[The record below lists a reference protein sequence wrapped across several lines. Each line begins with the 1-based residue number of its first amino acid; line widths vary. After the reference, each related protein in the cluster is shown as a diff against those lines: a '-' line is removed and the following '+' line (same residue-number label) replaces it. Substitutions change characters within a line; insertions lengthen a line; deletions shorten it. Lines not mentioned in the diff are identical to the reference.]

1 MRNNSLDWKQVVN
14 NGLIGGGVSVLLCLI
29 GMVLSFDALF
39 IVYGVVTMG
48 QILLFAPIFL
58 LSYMTANHIPE
69 TNRRGRLVAGILDG
83 LIGGALLAILV
94 SIGQVIELRGM
105 FPHASPELYQVLLFG
120 RAYPVG
126 LVPLILIALLVG
138 AVAAGVSLLPSR
150 LRRTVTMTVVWV
162 VLIGLLRDLLV
173 TVINRWGVVAALF
186 KWPFAQSGLTIIGA
200 IALAAIIGGLSYWR
214 YGQQPARLSTDQ
226 LSRQRQ
232 LLARGGWVIGIGIM
246 LMLLPVVLGSFFSEI
261 LDNAGIY
268 ILMGLGLNIVVGF
281 AGLLDLG
288 YVAFYAIGAYA
299 MGILTSPSAGFFH
312 LTFWQ
317 ALPFALG
324 AAVLAG
330 ILLGLPVLK
339 MRGDYLAIVT
349 MGFGEIIRILAVS
362 DWLRPILGAS
372 QGIRQIARPHIGS
385 LELATQGQ
393 LYYLIV
399 AGIAV
404 AGFIAWRLKDSRLGR
419 SWMAVREDEDVA
431 QAMGINLVSTKLMA
445 FGMGALFSGLG
456 GAIFAAKLT
465 SAFPQS
471 FNLYVSIN
479 VLCLIIIG
487 GMGSIP
493 GVFVGGLALMG
504 LPELL
509 RQFAD
514 YRYLAYG
521 AVLVAMMLMRPEGLW
536 PEARRKLELHEKE
549 VPEELLEQASP
560 EQAQAAVEIQGQ

>member
-1 MRNNSLDWKQVVN
+1 MQTNSLDWKQVLN
-14 NGLIGGGVSVLLCLI
+14 YGALGGGITVLLCLI
-29 GMVLSFDALF
+29 GMAVSFDALF
-39 IVYGVVTMG
+39 IIYNVVSMG
-48 QILLFAPIFL
+48 QILLFALIFL
-58 LSYMTANHIPE
+58 FSYLAATHIAE
-69 TNRRGRLVAGILDG
+69 TKRGWRLVAGMVDG
-83 LIGGALLAILV
+83 LIGGVMLAFLV
-94 SIGQVIELRGM
+94 IIGQAIPLRGM
-105 FPHASPELYQVLLFG
+105 FPNASPDLYNLMLFG
-120 RAYPVG
+120 KAYPAG
-126 LVPLILIALLVG
+126 LIPMILIAIVAGIVG
-138 AVAAGVSLLPSR
+138 AGISLLPSR
-150 LRRTVTMTVVWV
+150 VRRTTISTLVWV
-162 VLIGLLRDLLV
+162 ILIGLTRDLLV
-173 TVINRWGVVAALF
+173 TVINRWGAVAMIF
-186 KWPFAQSGLTIIGA
+186 TWPFAQSGLTVVGTVALLAIIGA
-200 IALAAIIGGLSYWR
+200 LLYWR
-214 YGQQPARLSTDQ
+214 SGQQPKSRISQ
-226 LSRQRQ
+226 PNRQRE
-232 LLARGGWVIGIGIM
+232 LLARGGWVVGIGLV
-246 LMLLPVVLGSFFSEI
+246 LMLLPAVLGSFFSEI

-288 YVAFYAIGAYA
+288 YVAFYAIGAYT
-299 MGILTSPSAGFFH
+299 MGILTSPSLGFFH
-312 LTFWQ
+312 LTFWE

-372 QGIRQIARPHIGS
+372 QGIRQIARPQVGS

-399 AGIAV
+399 AAIAV
-404 AGFIAWRLKDSRLGR
+404 FGFIAWRLKDSRLGR

-445 FGMGALFSGLG
+445 FGMGALFSGMG

-465 SAFPQS
+465 SAYPQS
-471 FNLYVSIN
+471 FNLFVSIN

-493 GVFVGGLALMG
+493 GVFVGGLVLMG

-514 YRYLAYG
+514 YRYLFYG
-521 AVLVAMMLMRPEGLW
+521 AALVGMMLMKPEGLW
-536 PEARRKLELHEKE
+536 PEARRKLELHEE
-549 VPEELLEQASP
+549 ELPEEELEP
-560 EQAQAAVEIQGQ
+560 EQAPAAVEVQGQ

>member
-1 MRNNSLDWKQVVN
+1 MHIKSLDWKQIVS
-14 NGLIGGGVSVLLCLI
+14 NGLIGGGLSVLLCLV
-29 GMVLSFDALF
+29 GMVVSFDDLF
-39 IVYGVVTMG
+39 IVYGVVTAG
-48 QILLFAPIFL
+48 QILLFALIFL
-58 LSYMTANHIPE
+58 FSLTTANHISE
-69 TNRRGRLVAGILDG
+69 TNRGDRLVAGVLDG
-83 LIGGALLAILV
+83 LIGGATLALLVI
-94 SIGQVIELRGM
+94 IGNTIELRGM
-105 FPHASPELYQVLLFG
+105 FPNASPNLYQVLLFG
-120 RAYPVG
+120 RPFPVG
-126 LVPLILIALLVG
+126 LLPLMLIAIVVGLVG
-138 AVAAGVSLLPSR
+138 AGVSLLPNR
-150 LRRTVTMTVVWV
+150 LRRTVISAIIWV
-162 VLIGLLRDLLV
+162 TLIGLTRDLLV
-173 TVINRWGVVAALF
+173 TVINRWGLVAPLF
-186 KWPFAQSGLTIIGA
+186 RWPFAQSGLTVVGA
-200 IALAAIIGGLSYWR
+200 IALLAIFGVGLYWR
-214 YGQQPARLSTDQ
+214 SGQRPTKTSASQ
-226 LSRQRQ
+226 LSKQRQ
-232 LLARGGWVIGIGIM
+232 LLARGGWVVGIGIG
-246 LMLLPVVLGSFFSEI
+246 LMLLPVILGSFFSEI

-288 YVAFYAIGAYA
+288 YVAFYAIGAYT
-299 MGILTSPSAGFFH
+299 MGILTSPSLGIFH

-317 ALPFALG
+317 ALPFSLA
-324 AAVLAG
+324 AAVFAG

-372 QGIRQIARPHIGS
+372 QGIRQIAHPYIGS
-385 LELATQGQ
+385 MELATQGQ

-399 AGIAV
+399 AGIGV

-465 SAFPQS
+465 SAYPQS

-493 GVFVGGLALMG
+493 GVFVGGLVLMG

-509 RQFAD
+509 REFAE

-521 AVLVAMMLMRPEGLW
+521 AALVGMMLMKPEGLW
-536 PEARRKLELHEKE
+536 PEARRKLELHEE
-549 VPEELLEQASP
+549 EIPEIEPGQAP
-560 EQAQAAVEIQGQ
+560 EQAPAAVEIQGQ